1 MRDNVVDAA
10 RLGSLFAALNDG
22 GLPGFAPVDVVV
34 SRSAATSGGAG
45 GPRSPAVAAGV
56 AESGERFG
64 GSVEGLCV
72 GLGETDSEVKW
83 DGARV
88 AKDLGGGGSA
98 TSEPSGGWG
107 VCSRK
112 SAEGCVTVVV
122 GSVEGPLTGW

>member
-22 GLPGFAPVDVVV
+22 GLPGFAPVDVGV

-72 GLGETDSEVKW
+72 VLGEADSEGRVGR
-83 DGARV
+83 GARCEGFGRRRLCNV
-88 AKDLGGGGSA
+88 GAKWRLG
-98 TSEPSGGWG
+98 
-107 VCSRK
+107 C
-112 SAEGCVTVVV
+112 
-122 GSVEGPLTGW
+122 LQ